1 MKTTAM
7 DIQQQQFRVRFR
19 GFDVR
24 EVDNFLEGIADEFKS
39 LTAKNA
45 NQKRELQRLELE
57 IQEYRDREKVFKE
70 AMVNAQNALD
80 DMRANAEKE
89 AELIA
94 AEAEIKAEKI
104 LSAAHNRLRQLH
116 EDISELKRQR
126 MQLEVELGTILEAH
140 IKLLD
145 MSKEAMDEKETS
157 DEKLKFLKG
166 R

>member
-24 EVDNFLEGIADEFKS
+24 EVDIFLEGIADEFKS

>member
-1 MKTTAM
+1 
-7 DIQQQQFRVRFR
+7 
-19 GFDVR
+19 
-24 EVDNFLEGIADEFKS
+24 VDNFLEGIADEFKS
-39 LTAKNA
+39 LTAENA
-45 NQKRELQRLELE
+45 NQKRELERLELE

-80 DMRANAEKE
+80 DMRGNAEKE

-126 MQLEVELGTILEAH
+126 MQLEVELGAILEAH
-140 IKLLD
+140 IRLLD
-145 MSKEAMDEKETS
+145 MSKEAMDEQETS